1 MAVNS
6 FREDERLEGIG
17 KVQTLK
23 RLFSYMLTYK
33 LQIFGVLICM
43 LITVGISL
51 INPLMIEAAI
61 DVYIAG
67 RDMRGLARLAALAAV
82 LNLIFIVMVKV
93 RMYVMAKISNQI
105 LLDIRQELYE
115 HIQTL
120 SFSFFDSRPTGK
132 ILARIIGDVNSLKN
146 VLVNAVTTLIPDFI
160 TICGVVLIMVVKDW
174 RLALA
179 SLSSIPL
186 MAAAI
191 WLIQK
196 YSHESWQIFRKK
208 GSNLNAYVHE
218 GIAGMNVV
226 QSFHAQEETQDI
238 FAGLVKEHEQAFIRS
253 ARVADLFGSSVD
265 FCWGIGAMI
274 LYWVGIQMIGAEYV
288 SVGLLVAFG
297 TYINMFWN
305 PVMNLSN
312 FYNQVITN
320 LTAAERIFD
329 ILDTEPDIY
338 DSEKVQE
345 LPELKGRVEFEKVSF
360 TYDEGTPAETK
371 VLENVSFQIEPG
383 ETIALVGPTGAG
395 KTTIVNLISR
405 FYEIQQ
411 GRILVDGYD
420 IRHVS
425 LESLRR
431 QMGVMTQEN
440 FIFQGTVRENI
451 LYGNMDAT
459 EEELVAAAKAVN
471 AHEFILKM
479 EQGYDTVL
487 KERGAGLSIG
497 QRQLIAFARTMV
509 SMPKILI
516 LDEAT
521 SSIDTHTEL
530 LVQQGIEALLKGRTS
545 FVIAH
550 RLSTIQK
557 ADRIFVIDQ
566 GGILEQGSPAELMKK
581 QGHYYQ
587 LYMAQFKGIEKSGGS
602 AA

>member
-6 FREDERLEGIG
+6 YKEDEHLEGIG
-17 KVQTLK
+17 KKETLK
-23 RLFSYMLTYK
+23 RLFSYMLQYRR
-33 LQIFGVLICM
+33 QVAGVMACM
-43 LITVGISL
+43 LLAVAISL
-51 INPLMIEAAI
+51 VNPLIIEEAI
-61 DVYIAG
+61 DVYIANQ
-67 RDMRGLARLAALAAV
+67 DMHGLAKLAAAAV
-82 LNLIFIVMVKV
+82 GINVIFILMVKV

-146 VLVNAVTTLIPDFI
+146 VLVNAVTTLIPDFV
-160 TICGVVLIMVVKDW
+160 TICGVVVIMVVKDW

-191 WLIQK
+191 WFIQK
-196 YSHESWQIFRKK
+196 YSHESWQVFRKK

-218 GIAGMNVV
+218 GIAGMQVI
-226 QSFHAQEETQDI
+226 QSFHAQQETQGI
-238 FAGLVKEHEQAFIRS
+238 FAGLVKEHEQAFIRC
-253 ARVADLFGSSVD
+253 ARVADLFGASID

-274 LYWVGIQMIGAEYV
+274 LYWVGIQMIGGNAV
-288 SVGLLVAFG
+288 SIGMLVAFG

-320 LTAAERIFD
+320 LTAAERIFE
-329 ILDTEPDIY
+329 ILDTEPDIF
-338 DSEKVQE
+338 DGADVKE
-345 LPELKGRVEFEKVSF
+345 LPELKGKVEFENVSF

-371 VLENVSFQIEPG
+371 VLEDVSFQVQPG

-395 KTTIVNLISR
+395 KTTVVNLISR
-405 FYEIQQ
+405 FYDIRK
-411 GRILVDGYD
+411 GRILIDGYD
-420 IRHVS
+420 VQKVS
-425 LESLRR
+425 MESLRR

-440 FIFQGTVRENI
+440 FIFQGTVKDNI
-451 LYGNMDAT
+451 RYGNMDAS
-459 EEELVAAAKAVN
+459 EDEIIAAAKAVN
-471 AHEFILKM
+471 AHEFIMKM
-479 EQGYDTVL
+479 EKGYDTVL

-497 QRQLIAFARTMV
+497 QRQLLAFARTMV

-530 LVQQGIEALLKGRTS
+530 LVQKGIEALLSGRTS

-550 RLSTIQK
+550 RLSTIQR
-557 ADRIFVIDQ
+557 ADRIFVIDK
-566 GGILEQGSPAELMKK
+566 GGILEQGSPAELMEKK
-581 QGHYYQ
+581 GHYYS
-587 LYMAQFKGIEKSGGS
+587 LYMAQFKNVS
-602 AA
+602 

>member
-17 KVQTLK
+17 KAETLK
-23 RLFSYMLTYK
+23 RLFSYMIRYK
-33 LQIFGVLICM
+33 LQIFGVVICM
-43 LITVGISL
+43 MITVGISL

-67 RDMRGLARLAALAAV
+67 RDMNGLAKLAVFAAAL
-82 LNLIFIVMVKV
+82 NIIFIIMVKI

-146 VLVNAVTTLIPDFI
+146 VLVNAVTTLLPDFI
-160 TICGVVLIMVVKDW
+160 TICGVVVIMVVKDW

-186 MAAAI
+186 MAASI

-196 YSHESWQIFRKK
+196 YTHESWQIFRKK

-238 FAGLVKEHEQAFIRS
+238 FAGLVKEHEQAFVRS

-329 ILDTEPDIY
+329 ILDTEPDIF

-345 LPELKGRVEFEKVSF
+345 LPEVEGWVEFENVSF

-371 VLENVSFQIEPG
+371 VLENVSFLIEPG

-395 KTTIVNLISR
+395 KTTVVNLISR
-405 FYEIQQ
+405 FYEIQN
-411 GRILVDGYD
+411 GRILVDGQD

-471 AHEFILKM
+471 AHEFIQKM
-479 EQGYDTVL
+479 EHGYDTVL

-566 GGILEQGSPAELMKK
+566 GGILEQGSPAELMEKK
-581 QGHYYQ
+581 GHYYQ
-587 LYMAQFKGIEKSGGS
+587 LYMAQFKGI
-602 AA
+602 A